1 MPLRDLADLE
11 RRIRRLEMGVDQ
23 SRHKL
28 VVPERTVSVAP
39 PLGAGD
45 VPYVDLSTDQNVAGV
60 KTFVAFPVTP
70 SSAPTTDYQVANKK
84 YVDDNI
90 GGGVTD
96 HGALTGLEDDDHPQ
110 YQLKSELGV
119 WQSYAIQW
127 TAATTNPSFGNADV
141 SAIYTTFGTL
151 CVLVVGVVM
160 GSTTTYGSGDWRFS
174 LPLPAKNRAGINFFG
189 VAHLRKVGSSNHER
203 VAQIAPAVSP
213 TDIRLFT
220 QMDDNT
226 NNLALNATAPF
237 AWANGSAIGFQIMYE
252 WDPEA

>member
-96 HGALTGLEDDDHPQ
+96 HGALTGLADNDHPQ
-110 YQLKSELGV
+110 YLLTTGKAADSDKLDGIDSTGFVKIDEIGTWLN
-119 WQSYAIQW
+119 W
-127 TAATTNPSFGNADV
+127 TPTVTFAGGTTDPS
-141 SAIYTTFGTL
+141 
-151 CVLVVGVVM
+151 
-160 GSTTTYGSGDWRFS
+160 STTLQYARYTQIGKTVIATADYLFGKGGNRTQYQFTLPLTPAQTYGAVTGYESLKTAFTDPTKASLAASGALVTVYVPVQD
-174 LPLPAKNRAGINFFG
+174 KAGHVMFTAVYE
-189 VAHLRKVGSSNHER
+189 VA
-203 VAQIAPAVSP
+203 
-213 TDIRLFT
+213 
-220 QMDDNT
+220 
-226 NNLALNATAPF
+226 
-237 AWANGSAIGFQIMYE
+237 
-252 WDPEA
+252 